1 MTFNITGVLS
11 NVPYDIYLVTVP
23 AQAETKNVS
32 PYQRR
37 PTKVAAYIKYKDEN
51 GDVIG
56 RGNGKSL
63 VSKLETPTESVGY
76 LKLAEKYV
84 FPTSN
89 YGLTEDNPR
98 ITLEVSTDVKSRET
112 RQDTGT
118 HSAVMRIDCVI
129 LKPHVD

>member
-1 MTFNITGVLS
+1 VEAVSFPFKAPDDDLKRFSLDRFFLLRGMPLFFILVL
-11 NVPYDIYLVTVP
+11 
-23 AQAETKNVS
+23 
-32 PYQRR
+32 
-37 PTKVAAYIKYKDEN
+37 VAA
-51 GDVIG
+51 V
-56 RGNGKSL
+56 
-63 VSKLETPTESVGY
+63 VGI
-76 LKLAEKYV
+76 LFALPMADRFFGMMMFGFLIALLAEKYV

-129 LKPHVD
+129 LKPHVE